1 MMKKFANLLIVTIF
15 LFLSINIAY
24 ANETM
29 VLADDVTNH
38 YFEKEMREAIDLGIL
53 KGVEEGIYLPDGNV
67 SRSEFAALIVRT
79 LEKRNSLPLATNQ
92 PPSFSDVTTE
102 DWFYEEVNLAAS
114 LGIINGY
121 PDGTFAPTHSIT
133 RQEMAIM
140 IERTLIALNI
150 ETVEAAIPFVDLTKT
165 HPMFV
170 QSIKVVY
177 GLKLMNGVSDK
188 VFSPLGVTSRGQAA
202 AVLMRLY
209 HLNPDDVT
217 VEPEKQYKV
226 SVVASDGSMKEEAAY
241 ATFDEAKQHLQN
253 NQVIIFQD
261 KIVYMKEGYAFT
273 NGYSI
278 IYEDANLLK
287 SRTYVSGSTE
297 VEYLDATE
305 KAVKV
310 KYGLY
315 EGYIAKSVV
324 TLVPWAQV
332 KDRSYYFVQN
342 GYLYHKI
349 YDPVN
354 KKYIATVEMT
364 YAPSNMVANEKYYSD
379 GTYTFRDTKGNVMEV
394 PIYFS
399 NLPLH
404 LPTNYTAEELDKY
417 LQDKFPYVG
426 TSPLVGLGE
435 TFVKVANDY
444 NLNALYLMAHAIHES
459 AWGTSKIAKDKFNLY
474 GFQAYDEDAYGSAK
488 MYANFE
494 ESIIDAAKKVTTE
507 YIINGGKY
515 YYGAVLGNKS
525 YGMNVKYASD
535 PLWGEKIA
543 AHMFRA
549 DNYLGKKDYNQY
561 QLAFTLVND
570 LRVRDYYSAVNSQ
583 TLFTMTKAYAPVA
596 LVKDTDLSTTKDENG
611 AQWFHIYTD
620 HPTYR
625 QGYVFGY
632 GPLLGGTKE
641 YVKLFTTTY

>member
-1 MMKKFANLLIVTIF
+1 MKKFINLLLVTTF
-15 LFLSINIAY
+15 LFFSINIAQ
-24 ANETM
+24 ANET
-29 VLADDVTNH
+29 VISTDDITNH
-38 YFEKEMREAIDLGIL
+38 YFENEMREAIEIGIL
-53 KGVEEGIYLPDGNV
+53 KGIEEGIYLPDGNV

-79 LEKRNSLPLATNQ
+79 LEKRNSLPQAVNE
-92 PPSFSDVTTE
+92 PPTFSDVKE
-102 DWFYEEVNLAAS
+102 SDWFYGEVNLAAS
-114 LGIINGY
+114 LGIITGY

-150 ETVEAAIPFVDLTKT
+150 ETIEAAIPFVDLKTT

-177 GLKLMNGVSDK
+177 GLKLMNGISDK

-209 HLNPDDVT
+209 HLNPDEIE
-217 VEPEKQYKV
+217 VEPDKPYKV
-226 SVVASDGSMKEEAAY
+226 SVVGSDGSLTEEKAY
-241 ATFDEAKQHLQN
+241 ATFEEAKQN
-253 NQVIIFQD
+253 IKENQVIIHND
-261 KIVYMKEGYAFT
+261 KVVYMKYGYAYT
-273 NGYSI
+273 TAYSI
-278 IYEDANLLK
+278 IYDDANLK
-287 SRTYVSGSTE
+287 TGRTYVSGSTE
-297 VEYLDATE
+297 LQYLDATE
-305 KAVKV
+305 TAVKV

-315 EGYIAKSVV
+315 EGYIAKKTVN
-324 TLVPWAQV
+324 LVPWAQV
-332 KDRSYYFVQN
+332 KDRSYYYVQN
-342 GYLYHKI
+342 GYLYHKV

-364 YAPSNMVANEKYYSD
+364 YAPSNMVVGEKYFSD
-379 GTYTFRDTKGNVMEV
+379 GAYSFTDWKGNKIEA

-417 LQDKFPYVG
+417 LEKGFPYAG
-426 TSPLVGLGE
+426 TSPLAGLGA
-435 TFVKVANDY
+435 TFIKVANEY

-459 AWGTSKIAKDKFNLY
+459 AWGTSTIAKDKFNLY
-474 GFQAYDEDAYGSAK
+474 GFQAYDEDPYGSAK
-488 MYANFE
+488 KYASYE
-494 ESIIDAAKKVTTE
+494 ESIIDAAKKVSTE
-507 YIINGGKY
+507 YVINGGKY

-543 AHMFRA
+543 AHMYKA
-549 DNYLGKKDYNQY
+549 DKYLGKKDYNQY
-561 QLAFTLVND
+561 QLAFALVKD
-570 LRVRDYYSAVNSQ
+570 LRVRDGYSTINTQ
-583 TLFTMTKAYAPVA
+583 TLFKMTNKFVPIA
-596 LVKDTDLSTTKDENG
+596 LVKETNMSTTIDENG

-620 HPTYR
+620 HPAYR

-632 GPLLGGTKE
+632 GSLLGVQTE
-641 YVKLFTTTY
+641 YVKLFKQTY